1 MATLEPGAN
10 KPQKK
15 SEIVYIHAK
24 LKIVFTIA
32 PEYLKNALSERSMK
46 FFVSCFQSDANE
58 IFSLTR
64 GSFLFQTS
72 EMYRFQN
79 HLLAKLEGEIEYSTE
94 RNRFLAGEVNTAM
107 EARFHANTTLDKRAL
122 VPLYI
127 QIGDK
132 IEFFDDTYHRGILE
146 YQSPQ
151 NYMSLQAGYWQN
163 ITDGETFT
171 KIDL

>member
-10 KPQKK
+10 KPQKR

-32 PEYLKNALSERSMK
+32 QEYLQNPLTEKSMK
-46 FFVSCFQSDANE
+46 FFVSIFQSKANE

-72 EMYRFQN
+72 EMYRYKN
-79 HLLAKLEGEIEYSTE
+79 HLLAKLEGEIEYSNE

-107 EARFHANTTLDKRAL
+107 EVRFHANTSLDIRAY

-132 IEFFDDTYHRGILE
+132 ILYFDDCYHRGILD
-146 YQSPQ
+146 YQTPN

-163 ITDGETFT
+163 ISDGETFT
-171 KIDL
+171 KIEF